1 MKSIWQYAF
10 PLLSLSPLLAGQ
22 PTCADEAA
30 PPKVE
35 TVVDG
40 LDHPMALA
48 IQPGT
53 GMVFISE
60 SGAGRIS
67 RLTPDSAVEAVG
79 GFPTAMVGSGNQALT
94 LGPLGIAFADR
105 NLLAVGITA
114 NAAESSPVRVYE
126 LPASGDKIAADKPK
140 HTVALGQGDG
150 KKATAA
156 GNIFA
161 LALDV
166 PGQMAAASF
175 DSRHP
180 DRGWLGRFEISAE
193 RVGALTPMIGTGTE
207 QPRAFAVS
215 PRGEWVTIEIAT
227 ADQPGR
233 SLLKFYHPETRKALL
248 RLDTGLRDVS
258 GLAYSPR
265 TGWLYVTAAGEQ
277 DSAEAGVFR
286 LDRAL
291 VKDKPGVKPILVAK
305 LDRPTA
311 LAFAPNGVLYAA
323 LLGKAASAEKKTGSV
338 VRLIGRL

>member
-10 PLLSLSPLLAGQ
+10 SLLSLVPLAAGQ
-22 PTCADEAA
+22 PSCADDPA

-35 TVVDG
+35 TVVGG
-40 LDHPMALA
+40 LDNPIALA

-53 GMVFISE
+53 GMVFVSE
-60 SGAGRIS
+60 SGAGRIC
-67 RLTPDSAVEAVG
+67 RLTPDSAVEVIG
-79 GFPTAMVGSGNQALT
+79 GFATATVGSDNQALK
-94 LGPLGIAFADR
+94 LGPLGMAFADR
-105 NLLAVGITA
+105 NLLAVGATA
-114 NAAESSPVRVYE
+114 QAAGSAPVHVYE
-126 LPASGDKIAADKPK
+126 LPTSSEKIAADKPR
-140 HTVALGQGDG
+140 HAVALGQGDG
-150 KKATAA
+150 KKATAV

-175 DSRHP
+175 DIRHP
-180 DRGWLGRFEISAE
+180 DRGWLGRFDVSAQ
-193 RVGALTPMIGTGTE
+193 RVGALTPVIGTGTE
-207 QPRAFAVS
+207 QPRAIAVS

-233 SLLKFYHPETRKALL
+233 SLLKFYHPETKKELL
-248 RLDTGLRDVS
+248 RLDTGLRNAS

-265 TGWLYVTAAGEQ
+265 TGWLYLTAAGGQ
-277 DSAEAGVFR
+277 DATEAGVFR

-291 VKDKPGVKPILVAK
+291 VKGKPGVVSVQVAK

-311 LAFAPNGVLYAA
+311 LAFAPNGVLYVAQ
-323 LLGKAASAEKKTGSV
+323 LGKADSDKRKTGSV